1 MPASAGDDMDE
12 AITTVY
18 IADDHAM
25 VREGLAALM
34 ARTPHIRV
42 VGQSGDGLNVVEQ
55 VKRLQPDVALLDLT
69 MPGLNGL
76 DVCRELSKKA
86 RQTAILILT
95 MHDDVEFIAKAFEH
109 GASGYILKE
118 SAADRLNEAID
129 AVARGEVYLGPGIPR
144 SVLRRVGKKG
154 ADPYDQ
160 LTSRER
166 QVLQMIAEGKT
177 NRDVSKKLGL
187 AVKTIDTHRARL
199 MRKLGIH
206 DQTTLVK
213 FALRKG
219 LVSLN

>member
-1 MPASAGDDMDE
+1 MDE
-12 AITTVY
+12 VITTVY

-25 VREGLAALM
+25 VREGLAALV
-34 ARTPHIRV
+34 TKSPHIKV
-42 VGQSGDGLNVVEQ
+42 IGQCGEGLNVVEAVMQ
-55 VKRLQPDVALLDLT
+55 LQPDVVLLDIE

-76 DVCRELSKKA
+76 DVCRELSKKVK
-86 RQTAILILT
+86 RTAIVMLT
-95 MHDDVEFIAKAFEH
+95 MHDDEEFIAKALDN

-118 SAADRLNEAID
+118 SAADRLSEAID

-154 ADPYDQ
+154 VDPYDR

-177 NRDVSKKLGL
+177 NRDVSKTLGL
-187 AVKTIDTHRARL
+187 AVKTVDTHRARL
-199 MRKLGIH
+199 MRKLDIH

-219 LVSLN
+219 LVSLR

>member
-1 MPASAGDDMDE
+1 MDDGT
-12 AITTVY
+12 TTVY

-25 VREGLAALM
+25 VREGLAALV
-34 ARTPHIRV
+34 ARSPHIKVIGQCGEGLYV
-42 VGQSGDGLNVVEQ
+42 VDEVRQL
-55 VKRLQPDVALLDLT
+55 RPDVVLLDIT

-76 DVCRELSKKA
+76 DVCRELSRKVKK
-86 RQTAILILT
+86 TAILMLT
-95 MHDDVEFIAKAFEH
+95 MHDDEEFIAQALAH

-118 SAADRLNEAID
+118 SAADRLSEAID
-129 AVARGEVYLGPGIPR
+129 TVAKGEVYLGPGIGR
-144 SVLRRVGKKG
+144 GVLRRVGRKG
-154 ADPYDQ
+154 TDPYDR
-160 LTSRER
+160 LTIRER
-166 QVLQMIAEGKT
+166 QVLQMIAEGQT

-219 LVSLN
+219 LVSLG